1 MVIILV
7 LKVHMKTVF
16 IVDDNQTNLIAA
28 KNALN
33 GIYRTLTVLSA
44 AKMFQIAEKIQP
56 DIILLDIEMPEVDG
70 FTAIKQIKSDS
81 KLCDVPVVFLTAH
94 KDEEIETKGF
104 DLGAVDFITKPFSP
118 AVLLRRIETHIKNDI
133 NLKETQSSLREVQ
146 NAAFL
151 DSMTGLYNKNAYL
164 SRRQDFCTGKCMPLG
179 IVSGDVN
186 YLKRTNDTLGH
197 IAGDKLLTIIA
208 NTVMSKL
215 PKDAFA
221 ARTGGD
227 EIVVLIP
234 YGGQSGADEFVKTA
248 AGALEAIKD
257 ELIGTP
263 SVSWGTS
270 EMLSENDSYD
280 EAFAVADERM
290 YEDKLKRKAVR
301 VD

>member
-1 MVIILV
+1 
-7 LKVHMKTVF
+7 MKTVF

-28 KNALN
+28 KNALS

-56 DIILLDIEMPEVDG
+56 DIILLDIEMPETDG
-70 FTAIKQIKSDS
+70 FTAIKQIKSD
-81 KLCDVPVVFLTAH
+81 KRLCDVPVVFLTAH
-94 KDEEIETKGF
+94 KDAEIETKGF

-133 NLKETQSSLREVQ
+133 NLKETQSSLREVT
-146 NAAFL
+146 NVAFS
-151 DSMTGLYNKNAYL
+151 DSMTGLHNKNAYL
-164 SRRQDFCTGKCMPLG
+164 NKIPELCVNECLPLG

-197 IAGDKLLTIIA
+197 IAGDKLLTVIA
-208 NTVMSKL
+208 ETIKSVL
-215 PKDAFA
+215 PKNAFA

-227 EIVVLIP
+227 ELVILIP
-234 YGGQSGADEFVKTA
+234 NGGKKAADEFVTKTA
-248 AGALEAIKD
+248 AALEAIND

-270 EMLSENDSYD
+270 EKLCENDSY
-280 EAFAVADERM
+280 EEMFAIADERM
-290 YEDKLKRKAVR
+290 YEDKMRRKAVR

>member
-1 MVIILV
+1 
-7 LKVHMKTVF
+7 MKTVF

-56 DIILLDIEMPEVDG
+56 DIILLDIEMPETDG
-70 FTAIKQIKSDS
+70 FTAISQLKADKR
-81 KLCDVPVVFLTAH
+81 LCDVPVVFLTAH

-133 NLKETQSSLREVQ
+133 NLKETRISLREVQ

-151 DSMTGLYNKNAYL
+151 DHMTGLYNKNAYL
-164 SRRQDFCTGKCMPLG
+164 NKIPEFCANECLPLG

-186 YLKRTNDTLGH
+186 YLKRINDTLGH
-197 IAGDKLLTIIA
+197 IAGDKLLTVIA
-208 NTVMSKL
+208 DGVKSVL
-215 PKDAFA
+215 PKDAFV

-227 EIVVLIP
+227 ELVILIP
-234 YGGQSGADEFVKTA
+234 NGGKAAADEFVA
-248 AGALEAIKD
+248 AASATLESIND
-257 ELIGTP
+257 DLIGTP

-270 EMLSENDSYD
+270 EKLTENDSY
-280 EAFAVADERM
+280 EEMFSIADERM
-290 YEDKLKRKAVR
+290 YEDKMRRKAVR

>member
-1 MVIILV
+1 
-7 LKVHMKTVF
+7 MKTVF

-56 DIILLDIEMPEVDG
+56 DIILLDIEMPETDG
-70 FTAIKQIKSDS
+70 FTAIKQIKAD
-81 KLCDVPVVFLTAH
+81 KRLCDVPVVFLTAH

-146 NAAFL
+146 NAAFS

-164 SRRQDFCTGKCMPLG
+164 NKIPELCAAECLPLG

-197 IAGDKLLTIIA
+197 IAGDRLLTVIA
-208 NTVMSKL
+208 NTITSVL
-215 PKDAFA
+215 PKEAFA

-227 EIVVLIP
+227 ELVILIP
-234 YGGQSGADEFVKTA
+234 NGGIAAADKFVADAITS
-248 AGALEAIKD
+248 LESIND

-270 EMLSENDSYD
+270 ELLKESDSYED
-280 EAFAVADERM
+280 MFAAADERM
-290 YEDKLKRKAVR
+290 YQDKLRRKAVR
-301 VD
+301 AE